1 MLFQGVLETV
11 KDMIFPVFCLGCRRE
26 GVLVCDDCLTTI
38 DNTPIALCP
47 VCHESQPFGMCCDGC
62 RDHSSLDSHIAATT
76 YCHGTLVAKMI
87 EALKY
92 QYVTDIVPDIHAL
105 CIPLCEQYAE
115 LFASVDMIASIPLH
129 NKRLAERGFNQSELI
144 AACIGAHMSIPVVS
158 LLKRVRY
165 TRQQA
170 SLDRAARIH
179 NMDQAFACIA
189 ETSIAHSTV
198 LLVDDVYTTGSTMQ
212 SAAQC
217 LKVAGASSVIGMSI
231 ARG

>member
-1 MLFQGVLETV
+1 
-11 KDMIFPVFCLGCRRE
+11 
-26 GVLVCDDCLTTI
+26 
-38 DNTPIALCP
+38 

-62 RDHSSLDSHIAATT
+62 IEQSSLDSHIAATVYT
-76 YCHGTLVAKMI
+76 HGSLVAKMI

-92 QYVTDIVPDIHAL
+92 QYVTDIVHDIHAL
-105 CIPLCEQYAE
+105 CIPLYEQYSE
-115 LFASVDMIASIPLH
+115 LFTSVDIIVAIPLH
-129 NKRLAERGFNQSELI
+129 NKRFAERGFNQSELI
-144 AACIGAHMSIPVVS
+144 AACIGAHMNIPIVS

-170 SLDRAARIH
+170 SLDQAARIQ
-179 NMDQAFACIA
+179 NMDHAFEVIPDNMA
-189 ETSIAHSTV
+189 AHSTV